1 MKENIQRIRKEAIN
15 WKKISETR
23 TYGTAQTWNG
33 TLTPA
38 KLDRVWSN
46 SNSHTFP
53 VEMKITVT
61 LEDRLLPY
69 NPAITLLGIY
79 LHKGVENLHSRG
91 NLHTDVYGSSLRNC
105 QTLEATEM
113 SFSR

>member
-1 MKENIQRIRKEAIN
+1 MKRQAIN

-69 NPAITLLGIY
+69 NPAITLLAVFPNEWKPYVHTNIY
-79 LHKGVENLHSRG
+79 TLVFI
-91 NLHTDVYGSSLRNC
+91 DVYSSFILIAKSWKQPRC
-105 QTLEATEM
+105 P
-113 SFSR
+113 